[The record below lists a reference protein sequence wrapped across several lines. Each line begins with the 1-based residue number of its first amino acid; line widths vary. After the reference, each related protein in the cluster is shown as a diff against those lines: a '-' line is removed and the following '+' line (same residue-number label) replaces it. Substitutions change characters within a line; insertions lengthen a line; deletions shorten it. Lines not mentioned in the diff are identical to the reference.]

1 MQVTQKVPM
10 LANGIL
16 QGIPTTLDVKGLELN
31 ISLAGRDLTS
41 LLKCMSI
48 VTPHSRESGVVG
60 QYMLSHNPAGLSGLV
75 RTETHVLAIFVDTSR
90 PGLQGMGPDWNPGR
104 DCEECPCKQP

>member
-1 MQVTQKVPM
+1 MLSNKPGDHGMQDTQMVAM

-31 ISLAGRDLTS
+31 ISLAGRDLTG

-48 VTPHSRESGVVG
+48 VTLHLRESGVVG
-60 QYMLSHNPAGLSGLV
+60 RCMLEP
-75 RTETHVLAIFVDTSR
+75 
-90 PGLQGMGPDWNPGR
+90 
-104 DCEECPCKQP
+104 